1 MIMKPL
7 LLLAALAGSL
17 AAAGDEILLASQ
29 LRPPAEELGPGW
41 TGPTGLV
48 LDDLDTPPPAGAVDT
63 ATLTALRQQMKAL
76 GVRSLADFTYR
87 RKDHPEEQMTLRVFV
102 FASEAQCRDWIQ
114 KRYQTA
120 GWEKHYRKVDGAW
133 DTGLDSLEMR
143 KRIVATGPVWITSGT
158 VSDQADHR
166 KALDLVL
173 VRLKKLREEQ
183 PADPVPRPQP

>member
-1 MIMKPL
+1 MPTRTL
-7 LLLAALAGSL
+7 LLLVALAGFPALADDSRL
-17 AAAGDEILLASQ
+17 AASH
-29 LRPPAEELGPGW
+29 LRPTAEELGPGW

-48 LDDLDTPPPAGAVDT
+48 LDDLEAQPPADGEEDDS
-63 ATLTALRQQMKAL
+63 LTALREQMKPL

-87 RKDHPEEQMTLRVFV
+87 RKDRPEEQVTVRVFV
-102 FASEAQCRDWIQ
+102 FASETRCRDWIQ

-173 VRLKKLREEQ
+173 GRLKKLREEQ
-183 PADPVPRPQP
+183 PADPVPRPQS

>member
-1 MIMKPL
+1 MDVKSL
-7 LLLAALAGSL
+7 LLLMVLAGSP
-17 AAAGDEILLASQ
+17 AVSGQDALLASH
-29 LRPPAEELGPGW
+29 LRPPAGELGPGW

-48 LDDLDTPPPAGAVDT
+48 LDDLEAPPAAGGPEA
-63 ATLTALRQQMKAL
+63 ATLTALREQMKPL

-87 RKDHPEEQMTLRVFV
+87 RKDRPEEQVTVRVFV
-102 FASEAQCRDWIQ
+102 FASEAQCRDWIR
-114 KRYQTA
+114 KRYQCE

-158 VSDQADHR
+158 VSGHADHR

-173 VRLKKLREEQ
+173 ARLNKLRNEP
-183 PADPVPRPQP
+183 PAGPAPRPQS